1 MNNIE
6 ISIIMV
12 TYNREQYLKTA
23 IESVLQ
29 QTKKEFEFIIIN
41 NGSTDNSLAI
51 CESYKNMDQR
61 VKIINIDNCSIGT
74 ARNVGLS
81 VAQGKYISFVDD
93 DDYMVD
99 DMFMYLYELIQEY
112 DADISICGCYSDF
125 GNHLETY
132 YIYDE
137 VYVLNKQQCVC
148 ELLNRKI
155 YNSANPCKLFKHE
168 LFNDVRYLEESRY
181 DDIHT
186 IYKLFVAANKV
197 VATGI
202 PKYYFR
208 KHNTNNSRFIVT
220 NNLTVEQLKEYI
232 SAFEKRTEYITKYI
246 PELNHRAKCAQWSY
260 MLSMF
265 EKIKV
270 NNIEECYEMSN
281 YMEEEIKKNINEFSA
296 SQYLTNRDVEL
307 LGKYFK

>member
-1 MNNIE
+1 MNNID

-12 TYNREQYLKTA
+12 TYNREKYLKIA
-23 IESVLQ
+23 IECILK
-29 QTKKEFEFIIIN
+29 QTKKEFEFIVIN

-51 CESYKNMDQR
+51 CEAYRDLDER
-61 VKIINIDNCSIGT
+61 VKIVNIDNCSIGA

-81 VAQGKYISFVDD
+81 IAQGRYISFIDD

-99 DMFMYLYELIQEY
+99 DMFMYLYELIQTY

-125 GNHLETY
+125 GDHLEVY

-137 VYVLNKQQCVC
+137 LYLLNKKECVC
-148 ELLNRKI
+148 ELLNRRL
-155 YNSANPCKLFKHE
+155 YNSANPCKLFKRKV
-168 LFNDVRYLEESRY
+168 FNEVRYLEESRY

-186 IYKLFVAANKV
+186 IYKLFVAANRV
-197 VATGI
+197 VTTGI

-208 KHNTNNSRFIVT
+208 KHNTNNSKFILT
-220 NNLTVEQLKEYI
+220 NNLTEEQLKEYM
-232 SAFEKRTEYITKYI
+232 SAFEKRTEYITTYI

-265 EKIKV
+265 EKIRV
-270 NNIEECYEMSN
+270 NNIEDCYEISN
-281 YMEEEIKKNINEFSA
+281 YIEEEIKKNIDEFSI
-296 SQYLTNRDVEL
+296 SKYLTSRDIEL
-307 LGKYFK
+307 LEKYF